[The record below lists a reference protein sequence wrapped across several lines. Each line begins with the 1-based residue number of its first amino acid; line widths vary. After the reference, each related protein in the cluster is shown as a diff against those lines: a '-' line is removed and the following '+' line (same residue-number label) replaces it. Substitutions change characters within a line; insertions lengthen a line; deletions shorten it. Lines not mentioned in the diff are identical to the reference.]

1 MVIIIS
7 DGILGKV
14 NHFLLVNFS
23 GTILHD
29 FVLFWVNFIGTLII
43 IKLGKYMILSI
54 GNIIGI
60 FVGNIIGIFVVAIF
74 FSFLLSY
81 PIMILWNSCLV
92 PAVTILKE
100 VGWLQMWGI
109 SFLFSILFKMN
120 YTSNTKYYRL

>member
-7 DGILGKV
+7 DGILGKA

-43 IKLGKYMILSI
+43 IKLGKYMIH
-54 GNIIGI
+54 NII
-60 FVGNIIGIFVVAIF
+60 GNIIGIFVVAIF

-120 YTSNTKYYRL
+120 YTSNTK